1 MNFLSKVNSLKK
13 KSKIFDHRNNQIDIK
28 KLNNFSK
35 KLNKSLKKKNRL
47 VLVFSENTIE
57 FLIGYYSFLNLAFP
71 QMILNSQINEDELK
85 KILTNY
91 RPTYIYINKKTFTLN
106 QKFFFH
112 FKIIDEIKDNL
123 ILVYKKNN
131 NYKINSKL
139 ALLIS
144 TSASTGSQK
153 FVRISYKNLIDNTQ
167 KIVKAL
173 KINSSDTS
181 ITTMPPNYT
190 YGLSIINT
198 HLIKGGNIIMTN
210 NSVFEKNFWEV
221 IKKYKV
227 TNINGVPYFYEL
239 LKKLK
244 ITREKLPNLKFFT
257 SAGGA
262 LDTNVYNYFKDF
274 VSKFNLKFY
283 CMYGQ
288 TEATSRISILSYKD
302 FHKKFGSIGKPL
314 DGGNLY
320 IDKNKDVGELCYEG
334 KNVCL
339 GYAQNYKDLKKD
351 NENKGILK
359 TGDIAKKYKNNFY
372 IIGRKKR
379 FAKIYGHRINLDE
392 IQKKLHDSNM
402 KCVCIEKNNLIY
414 ILTDKKNHIKKIKK
428 EMEKQSLKQ
437 NYFKTLF
444 VRKFIYNS
452 NGKISYSIMKKN
464 L

>member
-153 FVRISYKNLIDNTQ
+153 FVRISYLRRLI
-167 KIVKAL
+167 
-173 KINSSDTS
+173 
-181 ITTMPPNYT
+181 
-190 YGLSIINT
+190 
-198 HLIKGGNIIMTN
+198 
-210 NSVFEKNFWEV
+210 
-221 IKKYKV
+221 
-227 TNINGVPYFYEL
+227 
-239 LKKLK
+239 
-244 ITREKLPNLKFFT
+244 R
-257 SAGGA
+257 
-262 LDTNVYNYFKDF
+262 
-274 VSKFNLKFY
+274 
-283 CMYGQ
+283 C
-288 TEATSRISILSYKD
+288 
-302 FHKKFGSIGKPL
+302 
-314 DGGNLY
+314 
-320 IDKNKDVGELCYEG
+320 
-334 KNVCL
+334 
-339 GYAQNYKDLKKD
+339 
-351 NENKGILK
+351 
-359 TGDIAKKYKNNFY
+359 
-372 IIGRKKR
+372 
-379 FAKIYGHRINLDE
+379 IYHN
-392 IQKKLHDSNM
+392 
-402 KCVCIEKNNLIY
+402 
-414 ILTDKKNHIKKIKK
+414 
-428 EMEKQSLKQ
+428 
-437 NYFKTLF
+437 
-444 VRKFIYNS
+444 
-452 NGKISYSIMKKN
+452 
-464 L
+464 